1 MLRLTE
7 IAMFVSPFLLFGMWR
22 CAVARGI
29 PSTAAVAVAAGALVV
44 VFGVLLW
51 FSQEGALQGDASYVP
66 AQLRGG
72 RIVPGH
78 GLR

>member
-7 IAMFVSPFLLFGMWR
+7 IAMFISPFLLFGVWWF
-22 CAVARGI
+22 AAARGV
-29 PSTAAVAVAAGALVV
+29 PDTATVAVAAGVLLV

-51 FSQEGALQGDASYVP
+51 FSQEGSLQGNAVYVP
-66 AQLRGG
+66 AQLEDG

-78 GLR
+78 GAR